1 MLTETHNMS
10 FFVWL
15 AFTSNNIFQAHPYGS
30 KNHTL
35 ILLSYQKLCIVY
47 ICHILLL
54 LFIHSSVDGHLGYFS
69 FLSIMNTTPINM
81 HFPCGS
87 ADKESACTV
96 EDLGLIA
103 GLGRSPG
110 ERNGYPLQYSW
121 LGRSPG
127 EGNGNP
133 FQYSCLENSM
143 DGGAA

>member
-1 MLTETHNMS
+1 MGIFTPFSNLSSFSLTPGPWQPLIHFLSLWICLFWTFHVNRNTQYV
-10 FFVWL
+10 FFCVTGFHL
-15 AFTSNNIFQAHPYGS
+15 FTSNNIFQAHPYGS

-81 HFPCGS
+81 RFPCGS

-96 EDLGLIA
+96 ET
-103 GLGRSPG
+103 
-110 ERNGYPLQYSW
+110 W
-121 LGRSPG
+121 V
-127 EGNGNP
+127 
-133 FQYSCLENSM
+133 
-143 DGGAA
+143 